1 MDYTNLFTHFNISHL
16 LLNID
21 KRLNTNTELFID
33 QFNSKETLNTDMK
46 IANSESFPNYEV
58 KKELSNEFQLFDAAY
73 KVLLAKFHLVET
85 LNTNM
90 INTYGF
96 KSIFD

>member
-1 MDYTNLFTHFNISHL
+1 
-16 LLNID
+16 
-21 KRLNTNTELFID
+21 
-33 QFNSKETLNTDMK
+33 MK
-46 IANSESFPNYEV
+46 NANSESFPNYEV

>member
-1 MDYTNLFTHFNISHL
+1 MNYSNLFGHCINRHL

-21 KRLNTNTELFID
+21 KRLKTNTKLFID

-73 KVLLAKFHLVET
+73 KVLLVKFH
-85 LNTNM
+85 
-90 INTYGF
+90 
-96 KSIFD
+96 

>member
-1 MDYTNLFTHFNISHL
+1 MNYSNLFGHCINRHL

-21 KRLNTNTELFID
+21 KRLKTNTKLFID

-58 KKELSNEFQLFDAAY
+58 KKDFSNEFQLFDATY
-73 KVLLAKFHLVET
+73 KVLLVKFH
-85 LNTNM
+85 
-90 INTYGF
+90 
-96 KSIFD
+96 